1 MRTAAACRS
10 VRMEDAV
17 SLDQL
22 QGLGERLAAMQA
34 VPGSGV
40 AMPLD
45 VEAVRGEPVQADEGR
60 IELFPAIVREA

>member
-1 MRTAAACRS
+1 
-10 VRMEDAV
+10 MEDAV

-22 QGLGERLAAMQA
+22 HGLGERLAAMQA
-34 VPGSGV
+34 VPGSCV

-45 VEAVRGEPVQADEGR
+45 VEAVWGDPVQADERR

>member
-1 MRTAAACRS
+1 
-10 VRMEDAV
+10 MEDAV

-34 VPGSGV
+34 VLGSGV

-45 VEAVRGEPVQADEGR
+45 VEAVRVIAPVMMRSLGEGGHHQFASGPLR
-60 IELFPAIVREA
+60 P